1 MNIVPNYNYSK
12 EIGKRISQQRTR
24 LGYTQKDVIE
34 KISKITKKDKSIISE
49 KQLSRIEN
57 GTSGT
62 TLENYSLI
70 FRVLHK
76 TPNYFM
82 LGVSDDTVEE
92 ADLLIK
98 EIDKCLKD
106 CDIQFLKCILIS
118 AKAFADQSKGL

>member
-1 MNIVPNYNYSK
+1 MPNHNYSRK
-12 EIGKRISQQRTR
+12 IGERIGHQRKR

-34 KISKITKKDKSIISE
+34 EISKIANKDKSIISE

-62 TLENYSLI
+62 TLENYNLI
-70 FRVLHK
+70 FRALHK

-82 LGVSDDTVEE
+82 LGISDDTVEE